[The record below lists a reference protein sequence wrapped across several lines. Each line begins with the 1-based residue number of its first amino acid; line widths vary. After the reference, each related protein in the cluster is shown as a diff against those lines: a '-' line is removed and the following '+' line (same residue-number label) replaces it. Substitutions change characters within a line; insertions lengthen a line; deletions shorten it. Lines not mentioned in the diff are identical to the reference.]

1 VSSQETFVSH
11 LIELR
16 GRLIRALLAVLVAMV
31 ALAIWPGM
39 EAVYDFVAAPLG
51 ATQGIATGIITP
63 FTVPLKVLA
72 LVAFMLALPYV
83 LYQAWA
89 FVAPGLYEHEKKLAL
104 PLVAA
109 STALFYLGV
118 AFCYY
123 FVLGSVFE
131 FVNSLAP
138 KSITPMPDAEKYLSF
153 VLTMFLA
160 FGITFEIPVVVV
172 ILVRAG
178 IVDVQKLVEVRP
190 YVILGCAVVSAV
202 VTPPDAVSML
212 ALLIPMC
219 VLYEVGIFF
228 SRFITARQKDV
239 PQDSTDPAL

>member
-1 VSSQETFVSH
+1 MSTQETFVSH

-16 GRLIRALLAVLVAMV
+16 ERLIRALVSIFIVMAM
-31 ALAIWPGM
+31 LMFWPGM
-39 EAVYDFVAAPLG
+39 AAVYNFVAAPLG
-51 ATQGIATGIITP
+51 ATQGIAIGIITS
-63 FTVPLKVLA
+63 FTVPLKVTA
-72 LVAFMLALPYV
+72 LVAFMIALPYV
-83 LYQAWA
+83 LYQTWA
-89 FVAPGLYEHEKKLAL
+89 FVAPGLYEHEKKLAM
-104 PLVAA
+104 PLVIA

-123 FVLGSVFE
+123 FVLGRVFAFIASV
-131 FVNSLAP
+131 AP
-138 KSITPMPDAEKYLSF
+138 ASITPMPDVEKYMSF

-160 FGITFEIPVVVV
+160 FGIAFEIPVVVV

-178 IVDVQKLVEVRP
+178 IVEVAKLVEIRR
-190 YVILGCAVVSAV
+190 YVILGNAVVAAV

-228 SRFITARQKDV
+228 ARFVTRAKPV
-239 PQDSTDPAL
+239 PEDSTDAVN

>member
-1 VSSQETFVSH
+1 MSTQETFVSH

-16 GRLIRALLAVLVAMV
+16 TRLLH
-31 ALAIWPGM
+31 ALASIFGVMAILMIWPGM
-39 EAVYDFVAAPLG
+39 SVVYNFVAAPLG
-51 ATQGIATGIITP
+51 QTQAIGVITA
-63 FTVPLKVLA
+63 FTVPLKVIA
-72 LVAFMLALPYV
+72 MVSFMIALPYV

-104 PLVAA
+104 PLVVA
-109 STALFYLGV
+109 STGLFYLGV

-123 FVLGSVFE
+123 FVLGRVFE
-131 FVNSLAP
+131 FIASVAP
-138 KSITPMPDAEKYLSF
+138 SSITPIPDVEKYISF

-172 ILVRAG
+172 VLVRAG
-178 IVDVQKLVEVRP
+178 IVEVAKLVEIRR
-190 YVILGCAVVSAV
+190 YVILGNAVVAAV

-219 VLYEVGIFF
+219 ILYEVGIFF
-228 SRFITARQKDV
+228 SRFISKPKTV
-239 PQDSTDPAL
+239 PQDSTDPVL